1 MHKTQNQSFFKHIMM
16 CSICTTVAI
25 LSIPF
30 LFIWGV
36 IGQIVI
42 YFKQIQAN
50 KQKLLPS
57 PAENGKVNSPSPKHN
72 NSMIDVA

>member
-1 MHKTQNQSFFKHIMM
+1 MM
-16 CSICTTVAI
+16 CSLCTTVAI

-36 IGQIVI
+36 IGQIAI

-57 PAENGKVNSPSPKHN
+57 PAENSKVNSPSSAHS
-72 NSMIDVA
+72 NSIIDVV